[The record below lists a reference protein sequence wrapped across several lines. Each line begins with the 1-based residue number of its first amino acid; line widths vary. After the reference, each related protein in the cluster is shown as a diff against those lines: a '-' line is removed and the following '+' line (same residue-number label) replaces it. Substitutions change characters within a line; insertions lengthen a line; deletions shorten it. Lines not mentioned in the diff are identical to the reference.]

1 MNEPLLEV
9 QDLRIAFP
17 FEGQSLE
24 AVRGVDFSLFPG
36 DSLALVGESGSG
48 KSVTALSLLHL
59 IQKPGKVAGRVTY
72 NGQDVRQLNAKRL
85 RKVRGGEIAIIFQ
98 EPMMSFNPV
107 YKVGDQVLEAIRL
120 HRPEFNDKDG
130 VVEVIKL
137 FEQVGLSDAQ
147 RRYHNYPHELS
158 GGMLQRVGIAMALA
172 GKPKVLIADEPTTA
186 LDVTIQ
192 AQILS
197 LLQGIIRERGLSL
210 LLITHDL
217 GVVAEMADRIAVMYA
232 GKIVEMG
239 DTQTFFSQP
248 GHPYSKALFD
258 ALPSF
263 EKGHELTS
271 IPGNVPDLQAIPEG
285 CAFHERCPR
294 AQEPCFREIPDLK
307 KRNGHKIAC
316 FYPFF
321 Y

>member
-1 MNEPLLEV
+1 
-9 QDLRIAFP
+9 
-17 FEGQSLE
+17 
-24 AVRGVDFSLFPG
+24 
-36 DSLALVGESGSG
+36 LVGESGSG

-59 IQKPGKVAGRVTY
+59 IQKPGKVE
-72 NGQDVRQLNAKRL
+72 GQVDYSGEDVRRLDSRQL
-85 RKVRGGEIAIIFQ
+85 RKIRGGEIAIIFQ

-107 YKVGDQVLEAIRL
+107 YKVGDQVFEAIRL
-120 HRPEFNDKDG
+120 HRPELKPKEG
-130 VVEVIKL
+130 AQEVIKL

-158 GGMLQRVGIAMALA
+158 GGMLQRVGIAMALS

-197 LLQGIIRERGLSL
+197 LLQEIIRKQGLSL

-217 GVVAEMADRIAVMYA
+217 GVVAEVADRIAVMYA

-239 DTQTFFSQP
+239 DTRTFFSQP

-263 EKGHELTS
+263 NEGHELTS

-294 AQEPCFREIPDLK
+294 AQERCFREIPELK

-316 FYPFF
+316 FYPIS